1 MSAADDTSIV
11 ASRVATGPGTLLR
24 LAREAREMTKEE
36 LARVTR
42 LEPKIIEALE
52 AEAWDKLA
60 GPAFIKGYMRGIAR
74 ELGIDPAP
82 AIAEYNAQ
90 FNTAEPA
97 LSQSESRAPL
107 ELTTANRWIKAMSFA
122 VFGAVAVGVAVWW
135 QHNYVQPAP
144 PTGPGELP
152 VADTGPK
159 PEPAPPLPYSWTVVE
174 HAGLPLDSPQSWR
187 RQTDGSAPPP
197 LPSPEEAASAGAS
210 DAVPTPPL
218 TPPAKPTPPSKTET
232 AAKPEP
238 GPEVRPEVKAEA
250 KAETKSEPKPAP
262 IEATPAAQPPRGPLV
277 LSASESSWVR
287 VTDASGKAIWQGMLQ
302 AGQKIGL
309 DGKAPL
315 NLLIGNARVVTVN
328 YQGQSQPIQNPS
340 SNGVGRLT
348 VGEHTQGR

>member
-82 AIAEYNAQ
+82 AIADYNAQ

-97 LSQSESRAPL
+97 LSQFESRAPL

-122 VFGAVAVGVAVWW
+122 VFGAITVGVAVWW
-135 QHNYVQPAP
+135 QANYVQPTP
-144 PTGPGELP
+144 PTGPGEMP
-152 VADTGPK
+152 VEDTGPK
-159 PEPAPPLPYSWTVVE
+159 PEPATPLPYSWTVVE

-197 LPSPEEAASAGAS
+197 LPNPEEAASAGAT
-210 DAVPTPPL
+210 DAALTSPL
-218 TPPAKPTPPSKTET
+218 TPATMPAAIAKAET

-238 GPEVRPEVKAEA
+238 KPEVRPELKAEA
-250 KAETKSEPKPAP
+250 KAETKTEPKPAP
-262 IEATPAAQPPRGPLV
+262 IEGAPPAQAPRGALV

-315 NLLIGNARVVTVN
+315 DLLIGNARVVTVS
-328 YQGQSQPIQNPS
+328 YEGQSQLIQNPS
-340 SNGVGRLT
+340 TNGVGRLT

>member
-1 MSAADDTSIV
+1 MSATDDTSST
-11 ASRVATGPGTLLR
+11 ASRIATGPGTLLR
-24 LAREAREMTKEE
+24 LAREAREMSKEE

-42 LEPKIIEALE
+42 LELKIIEALE

-97 LSQSESRAPL
+97 LSQFESRAPL

-122 VFGAVAVGVAVWW
+122 VFGAIAVGVAVWW

-144 PTGPGELP
+144 PTGPGEMP
-152 VADTGPK
+152 VEDTGPK
-159 PEPAPPLPYSWTVVE
+159 PEPATPLPYSWTVVE

-197 LPSPEEAASAGAS
+197 LPNPEEEASAGAN
-210 DAVPTPPL
+210 DAAL
-218 TPPAKPTPPSKTET
+218 TPPSTPAATPKAET

-238 GPEVRPEVKAEA
+238 KPEVRPELKAEA
-250 KAETKSEPKPAP
+250 KAETKPEPKPAP
-262 IEATPAAQPPRGPLV
+262 IEVTPPAQPPRGALV
-277 LSASESSWVR
+277 LSASESSWVK

-309 DGKAPL
+309 DGKAPMD
-315 NLLIGNARVVTVN
+315 LLIGNARVVTVN